1 MYNDNEN
8 ANTIAN
14 ANTQREQMSGGGSAR
29 VHGGVSPFKPEY
41 DRYIED
47 YPGRGLLKV
56 QISAAN
62 EAFPVQGVEVSVSVV
77 YGGVRYLL
85 YDDNTNSSGIV
96 DNMVLPTRPVDTVLT
111 PERSDAD
118 EAHYLVTLS
127 HPSFQTIVDKMVT
140 VYDRIETILPITMAP
155 DAQML
160 QSQRSEGV

>member
-1 MYNDNEN
+1 MYRDNAQPSMTTAASPRMTDG
-8 ANTIAN
+8 ANG
-14 ANTQREQMSGGGSAR
+14 SGAFKGI
-29 VHGGVSPFKPEY
+29 SPFKPEY
-41 DRYIED
+41 DQYIAG

-62 EAFPVQGVEVSVSVV
+62 EAFPIQGVEVSVSVD

-85 YDDNTNSSGIV
+85 YDDMTNSSGIV
-96 DNMVLPTRPVDTVLT
+96 DNMVLPTRPVDTVLA

-127 HPSFQTIVDKMVT
+127 HPSFRSIVDKIVT

-155 DAQML
+155 DAQKCQAMGT
-160 QSQRSEGV
+160 EGM